1 MYSTR
6 SEGTSVVAKRLIKT
20 SKSRIFMHM
29 NEISKN
35 MYIDRLDKIVD
46 KHHGTLKMKS
56 ADVKPGMYIDYGVE
70 HNKKDR

>member
-1 MYSTR
+1 
-6 SEGTSVVAKRLIKT
+6 
-20 SKSRIFMHM
+20 MHM